1 MPVKTGDQ
9 LDQGTVL
16 RTDQTT
22 SASLGFGLNEAT
34 SLNWDNL
41 QRTVNHAMWQLNVTK

>member
-9 LDQGTVL
+9 LGQGTVL
-16 RTDQTT
+16 RTDQPT

-41 QRTVNHAMWQLNVTK
+41 QRAGNHAQRQLILTK